1 MPIAAASAASTT
13 ATATAA
19 AAVLF
24 PPRQGNVQAG
34 PRGAA
39 GGTRRPAVAG
49 RPDVLTRYPF
59 VDDLAGT
66 EGGGVG
72 AALHRATPTTPIQN
86 LAKREIK

>member
-1 MPIAAASAASTT
+1 MT
-13 ATATAA
+13 
-19 AAVLF
+19 
-24 PPRQGNVQAG
+24 G
-34 PRGAA
+34 PRALTGGA
-39 GGTRRPAVAG
+39 RNHAVAG

-66 EGGGVG
+66 DGGGVG

>member
-13 ATATAA
+13 IAA
-19 AAVLF
+19 AATAVLF
-24 PPRQGNVQAG
+24 PPPQGNVQAG
-34 PRGAA
+34 TRELA
-39 GGTRRPAVAG
+39 GGARHRAVAG

>member
-1 MPIAAASAASTT
+1 MPFAAASAASATT
-13 ATATAA
+13 AAT
-19 AAVLF
+19 AVLF
-24 PPRQGNVQAG
+24 PPPQGNVQAG
-34 PRGAA
+34 SRGPA
-39 GGTRRPAVAG
+39 GGAKHRAVVG